1 MNFFATDSRG
11 CTRIKIKHALVILS
25 ALRAKDLCNSSV
37 ALRVL
42 VVKLVGLCEI
52 RMNPWR

>member
-1 MNFFATDSRG
+1 MNPVKVTS
-11 CTRIKIKHALVILS
+11 LVILS

-42 VVKLVGLCEI
+42 CG
-52 RMNPWR
+52 